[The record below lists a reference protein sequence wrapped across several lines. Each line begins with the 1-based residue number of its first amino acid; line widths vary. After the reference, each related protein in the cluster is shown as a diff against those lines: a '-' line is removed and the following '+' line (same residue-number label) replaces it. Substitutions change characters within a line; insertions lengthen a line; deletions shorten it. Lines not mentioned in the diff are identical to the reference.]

1 MASSVANFS
10 DFGNLIRNN
19 YSESFSGVK
28 NINKENFPYY
38 FNSLVDKNNFNL
50 NNFYGN
56 INIHCP
62 ALIWVNLYLTGVIMF
77 YTGKMSKQIKKINE
91 SNPDIFGNFQR
102 INIKFYGKGSR
113 IFSWTE
119 SLISGV
125 GNEYYKTCLIKG
137 SGEILNQDIFNLNIN
152 EILSIN
158 ESQLKVE
165 VSKGLASLPPES
177 GKNYRIKD
185 IGFKIAEILG
195 ETGYIENGIELDE
208 LTLVTPEVMGKIGV
222 KIISNNEYLEFKK
235 FLVIFES
242 YARSYFNFNIPL
254 NDLLEE
260 VKLISVFQKYT
271 NDPDFIN
278 NSDTYATS
286 PFILQAIDFYENV
299 LIKKIAN

>member
-1 MASSVANFS
+1 M
-10 DFGNLIRNN
+10 
-19 YSESFSGVK
+19 
-28 NINKENFPYY
+28 
-38 FNSLVDKNNFNL
+38 
-50 NNFYGN
+50 
-56 INIHCP
+56 
-62 ALIWVNLYLTGVIMF
+62 
-77 YTGKMSKQIKKINE
+77 
-91 SNPDIFGNFQR
+91 
-102 INIKFYGKGSR
+102 
-113 IFSWTE
+113 
-119 SLISGV
+119 
-125 GNEYYKTCLIKG
+125 
-137 SGEILNQDIFNLNIN
+137 
-152 EILSIN
+152 
-158 ESQLKVE
+158 
-165 VSKGLASLPPES
+165 PPES

-222 KIISNNEYLEFKK
+222 TIISNNEYLEFKK